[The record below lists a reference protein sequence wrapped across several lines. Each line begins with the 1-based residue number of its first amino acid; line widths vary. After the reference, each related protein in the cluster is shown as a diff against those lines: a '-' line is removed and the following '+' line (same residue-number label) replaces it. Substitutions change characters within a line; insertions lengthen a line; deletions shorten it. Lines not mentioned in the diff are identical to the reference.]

1 VDATTGVFRGT
12 VIMFRTIVAIF
23 SLVALPAVAAAQVR
37 VDVDRHR
44 DFSKYQTFDVEVG
57 PLVRADGTLDEEN
70 TLAEDRLRR
79 AAIDELQARGLE
91 VTEGGADLVVRISGC
106 ETERTDIVGSGLN
119 SYPYYWGGFRYRRWG
134 YRVPYGYWGRPY
146 FNDVWTRRY
155 LEGSLTVDI
164 IERGTGSLVYRA
176 QVSDEIGKDLDKHV
190 TKMVDR
196 AFKKFPVKELR
207 AN

>member
-1 VDATTGVFRGT
+1 
-12 VIMFRTIVAIF
+12 
-23 SLVALPAVAAAQVR
+23 
-37 VDVDRHR
+37 
-44 DFSKYQTFDVEVG
+44 
-57 PLVRADGTLDEEN
+57 
-70 TLAEDRLRR
+70 
-79 AAIDELQARGLE
+79 
-91 VTEGGADLVVRISGC
+91 
-106 ETERTDIVGSGLN
+106 VGSGLN

-134 YRVPYGYWGRPY
+134 YWVPYGYWGRPS

-176 QVSDEIGKDLDKHV
+176 QVSDEIGKDFDKHV

-196 AFKKFPVKELR
+196 AFKKFPVKELH